1 MFPRIKSLKPL
12 DNFLLRVEFIDGKI
26 VLYDVKEDIYAIP
39 DYIVLKTTHG
49 LFNQV
54 QADES
59 GTCVFW
65 NDQIDLPADAI
76 YEYGKP
82 LNLRSNDHEQ
92 AK

>member
-12 DNFLLRVEFIDGKI
+12 DNFRLLVEFVDGKT
-26 VLYDVKEDIYAIP
+26 VLYDVKEDIDSIP

-54 QADES
+54 QLDRS

-82 LNLRSNDHEQ
+82 LTLRSNDHEQ
-92 AK
+92 TQ